1 MVFTEMQDTTSMPSF
16 DIVSEIDLQEV
27 DNAINQARKEVE
39 GRYDFKGSHAEIQWD
54 KKEVTL
60 LAEDEYKVT
69 AMGGILQTKLH
80 RRGIDIKAIKF
91 EKLEEAG
98 GRMLRQKVILIQGIE
113 RDIAKDII
121 KLIKDSKL
129 KVQPSVEDIKV
140 KVTSKSIDELQEC
153 IKLVRGGSFPLP
165 LQFNNMRS

>member
-1 MVFTEMQDTTSMPSF
+1 MPSF
-16 DIVSEIDLQEV
+16 DIVSELNIQEV

-39 GRYDFKGSHAEIQWD
+39 GRYDFKGSQAEIQWD
-54 KKEVTL
+54 KKEITL
-60 LAEDEYKVT
+60 SAEDDYKIE

-91 EKLEEAG
+91 EKVEPAG
-98 GRMLRQKVILIQGIE
+98 GRMLRQKVLLVQGVE
-113 RDIAKDII
+113 REVAKDII

-129 KVQPSVEDIKV
+129 KVQPAIEDVKIKV
-140 KVTSKSIDELQEC
+140 SSKSIDELQEC
-153 IKLVRGGSFPLP
+153 MSLVKGGNFPVP

>member
-1 MVFTEMQDTTSMPSF
+1 MPSF

-39 GRYDFKGSHAEIQWD
+39 SRYDFKGSKAEIQWD

-60 LAEDEYKVT
+60 MAEDDYKVE
-69 AMGGILQTKLH
+69 AMAGILQTKLH

-91 EKLEEAG
+91 EKMEPAG
-98 GRMLRQKVILIQGIE
+98 GRMLRQKVNLIQGIDRE
-113 RDIAKDII
+113 VAKDVI
-121 KLIKDSKL
+121 KMIKDSKL
-129 KVQPSVEDIKV
+129 KVQPAIADDKI

-153 IKLVRGGSFPLP
+153 ISLVRGGNFNVP
-165 LQFNNMRS
+165 LQFNNMRA